1 MNGVKAFCRYVD
13 TFSEWTGRCVGW
25 LVLVLTFVIGY
36 DVALRYLFNAPTKWA
51 YEMSYQIGGV
61 FFWLGAAYALKH
73 GSHVRIDIFYSRF
86 SRRTKALL
94 DAALYLLL
102 FFPVWIGLT
111 YFLYPYIM
119 HSWHIQERAMMGF
132 WQPIIYPFKTTM
144 IMGST
149 FLLLQGTAEFLR
161 SILILLGEGEDS

>member
-73 GSHVRIDIFYSRF
+73 GSHVRIDIFYSYF

-111 YFLYPYIM
+111 YYLYPYVM
-119 HSWHIQERAMMGF
+119 H
-132 WQPIIYPFKTTM
+132 
-144 IMGST
+144 
-149 FLLLQGTAEFLR
+149 LLAYSGTGDDG
-161 SILILLGEGEDS
+161 LLAADYLSVQNHDDNGIDIPPAPGNRRVFTQHFDPAGRG